1 MNAVPVRGSGRSA
14 EGALGRTGA
23 PPASD
28 SGRSGG
34 GGALGRVVRA
44 GVGRR
49 RTQTAVMVLTTL
61 LSVASAVLA
70 LGLLVA
76 SGAPFDRAFARQQG
90 AHLTVR
96 FDGAAVTPERLAATA
111 RASGVAAASGPF
123 AVTSLRLS
131 ADRAAPPGFAP
142 PPLTVVGRASP
153 AGPVDAVTLTEGRW
167 ATAPGEIVL
176 ERGSEPPSSGPGAR
190 LTSGG
195 VTLTVV
201 GIAES
206 VGESADAWVV
216 PQQLTALAGG
226 RPAALQMLYRLTD
239 AGTADEVTA
248 GQKAVTAAAPA
259 GSVTGTRSYL
269 DVRETARESTAAFVP
284 FVTAFALL
292 GLAMSVLVIGIVVS
306 GAVGAATRRIGIL
319 KSLGFTPFQVGRA
332 YVAQALIPG
341 TVGAVLGVALGNA
354 LAVPLMAEVAEVYGT
369 TEVLVPVWVDLVVP
383 AAALALVAATAL
395 APALRAARLPTAT
408 VLRVGPAD
416 GVGRGHR
423 IRGLLGRLPLPRPVT
438 LGLAAPFARPA
449 RAASTAAAVTFGAL
463 AVTFAVGLGSTLVAV
478 KADGDPDRGGDVTV
492 RTVAL
497 PRGNPDTPGGG
508 VPLPGKP
515 ADPVAVAAVIAG
527 LPGTDSVY
535 RTARAQLDVAGL
547 KGGAPLVAY
556 EGDTAGSRHTM
567 VSGRWFGATGEAV
580 AATRFLRA
588 TGVRVGDAVTL
599 SEQGRT
605 VRVRIV
611 GEVFD
616 LGDDGMTLRTGAASV
631 AALRARHQ
639 PADFAV
645 TVTAG
650 TDAARYA
657 ERLDAAVRP
666 LGAEAAVTGESKSSV
681 IRAMQALIVMLTL
694 MLVVVACLGVL
705 NTVVLDSR
713 DRVRD
718 LGVFKALGMTPRQ
731 TVAQVL
737 TSVGAIGLVSGLVGV
752 PLGVALHGAVMPAM
766 GRAVGTTIPPA
777 DIDVY
782 GTPLLVLLATAGV
795 VIATAGALLPAGWA
809 ARTAT
814 ARALRAE

>member
-1 MNAVPVRGSGRSA
+1 MGAHSPAPGGGSGGGPARA
-14 EGALGRTGA
+14 RFLA
-23 PPASD
+23 PS
-28 SGRSGG
+28 

-44 GVGRR
+44 GIGRR

-76 SGAPFDRAFARQQG
+76 SGAPFDRAFARQHG
-90 AHLTVR
+90 AHLTVL
-96 FDGAAVTPERLAATA
+96 FDGSAVTPERLAATA

-123 AVTSLRLS
+123 AVTSLRLD

-142 PPLTVVGRASP
+142 PPLTVVGRASA
-153 AGPVDAVTLTEGRW
+153 AGPVDAVGLTEGRW
-167 ATAPGEIVL
+167 ASAPGEIVL
-176 ERGSEPPSSGPGAR
+176 ERGSVPPASGLGTRLSAEGAA
-190 LTSGG
+190 
-195 VTLTVV
+195 LTVV

-206 VGESADAWVV
+206 AGESADAWVV
-216 PQQLTALAGG
+216 PGQLTALTGG
-226 RPAALQMLYRLTD
+226 RPHALQMLYRLT
-239 AGTADEVTA
+239 TADTAADVTA
-248 GQKAVTAAAPA
+248 GRKAVTAAAPA
-259 GSVTGTRSYL
+259 GAVTGSRSYL
-269 DVRETARESTAAFVP
+269 DVRETARQNTAAFVP

-319 KSLGFTPFQVGRA
+319 KSLGFTPLQVGRA
-332 YVAQALIPG
+332 YVAQALVPG

-354 LAVPLMAEVAEVYGT
+354 LGVPLMAEVAEVYGT
-369 TEVLVPVWVDLVVP
+369 AEVLIPAWVDLVVP
-383 AAALALVAATAL
+383 AGALVLVAGTAFG
-395 APALRAARLPTAT
+395 PALRAARLPTAT
-408 VLRVGPAD
+408 VLRMGPAT
-416 GVGRGHR
+416 GGGRGR
-423 IRGLLGRLPLPRPVT
+423 AIRGLLGRLPLPLPVV

-478 KADGDPDRGGDVTV
+478 RTDGDPDRGGDVTV
-492 RTVAL
+492 HTVAP
-497 PRGNPDTPGGG
+497 PRGNPGDP
-508 VPLPGKP
+508 VPLPGRP
-515 ADPVAVAAVIAG
+515 ADPAAVAAAIAA
-527 LPGTDSVY
+527 LPGTDSWY
-535 RTARAQLDVAGL
+535 RTARAQLEVAGL
-547 KGGAPLVAY
+547 KGGAPVVVY

-567 VSGRWFGATGEAV
+567 VSGRWFGAAGEAV

-588 TGVRVGDAVTL
+588 TGVRVGGTVTL
-599 SEQGRT
+599 SERGRT
-605 VRVRIV
+605 VRLRIV

-639 PADFAV
+639 PAEFAV
-645 TVTAG
+645 TVAAG

-657 ERLDAAVRP
+657 ERLDAAVTP
-666 LGAEAAVTGESKSSV
+666 LGAEAAVTEGSKSSV
-681 IRAMQALIVMLTL
+681 IRAMQALVVMLTL
-694 MLVVVACLGVL
+694 MMVVVACLGVL
-705 NTVVLDSR
+705 NTVVLETR

-718 LGVFKALGMTPRQ
+718 LGVFKALGMTPGQ

-737 TSVGAIGLVSGLVGV
+737 TSAGILGLLSGLVGV
-752 PLGVALHGAVMPAM
+752 PLGVALHGRVMPAM

>member
-1 MNAVPVRGSGRSA
+1 MSTRPVTEIRPGARRSAQDPTGTPAVPA
-14 EGALGRTGA
+14 
-23 PPASD
+23 
-28 SGRSGG
+28 GG
-34 GGALGRVVRA
+34 KRGGALGRVVRA

-76 SGAPFDRAFARQQG
+76 SGAPFDRAFARQNG

-96 FDGAAVTPERLAATA
+96 FDGAAVTAERLAATA

-123 AVTSLRLS
+123 AVTSLRLG
-131 ADRAAPPGFAP
+131 ADRTAPPGFAP
-142 PPLTVVGRASP
+142 PPLTVVGRASA
-153 AGPVDAVTLTEGRW
+153 AGSVDAVTLTEGRW
-167 ATAPGEIVL
+167 VTAPGEIVL
-176 ERGSEPPSSGPGAR
+176 ERGSEPPGAGPGTRVTA
-190 LTSGG
+190 GD

-201 GIAES
+201 GVAES

-216 PQQLTALAGG
+216 PEQLTALSGG
-226 RPAALQMLYRLTD
+226 RPPALQMLYRLTA
-239 AGTADEVTA
+239 AGTAAEVTA
-248 GQKAVTAAAPA
+248 GQKAVTAAVPA
-259 GSVTGTRSYL
+259 GSVTGARSYL

-292 GLAMSVLVIGIVVS
+292 GLGMSVLVIGIVVS

-341 TVGAVLGVALGNA
+341 TVGAVLGVALGNV
-354 LAVPLMAEVAEVYGT
+354 LAVPLMAEVATVYGT
-369 TEVLVPVWVDLVVP
+369 TEVLVPVWVDLAVP
-383 AAALALVAATAL
+383 AGALALVAVTAFG
-395 APALRAARLPTAT
+395 PALRAARMPTAA
-408 VLRVGPAD
+408 VLRTGPAT
-416 GVGRGHR
+416 GGGRGSAA
-423 IRGLLGRLPLPRPVT
+423 RGLLGRLPLPRPVT
-438 LGLAAPFARPA
+438 LGLAGPLARPA

-463 AVTFAVGLGSTLVAV
+463 AVTFAVGLGSTLVAI

-497 PRGNPDTPGGG
+497 PRGNPDTGGAP
-508 VPLPGKP
+508 PLPGKP
-515 ADPVAVAAVIAG
+515 ADPAAVAAAIAA
-527 LPGTDSVY
+527 LPGTESVY
-535 RTARAQLDVAGL
+535 RTARTQLDVAGI

-556 EGDTAGSRHTM
+556 EGDTDGSRRTM
-567 VSGRWFGATGEAV
+567 VSGRWFAATGEAV

-588 TGVRVGDAVTL
+588 TGVRVGDSVTL

-616 LGDDGMTLRTGAASV
+616 LGDGGMALRTGAASV
-631 AALRARHQ
+631 AALRARFE

-645 TVTAG
+645 TVAAG

-657 ERLDAAVRP
+657 ERLDAAVAP
-666 LGAEAAVTGESKSSV
+666 LGAEAAVTEGSKSSV
-681 IRAMQALIVMLTL
+681 IRAMQALIVTLTL

-705 NTVVLDSR
+705 NTVVLDTR

-737 TSVGAIGLVSGLVGV
+737 TSVAVIGLVSGVVGV
-752 PLGVALHGAVMPAM
+752 PLGVALHGWVMPAM

-782 GTPLLVLLATAGV
+782 GTPLLVLLGAAGV

-809 ARTAT
+809 ARTVT